1 MGSRNCRRKFP
12 AFVTVPSQ
20 FIVLRDMAE
29 PLILALDIGTSS
41 SRAAFFD
48 ITAHRAVPLAQHDY
62 PLLTSRDGMAEI
74 EPGALLGAVRSCI
87 TETLH
92 RRRADAALRGRP
104 IAGIGV
110 SCFWHS
116 MVGCTEKGEAI
127 TRITTSA
134 DSRCRD
140 AAEVLRKRFDER
152 KIHAHTGC
160 MLRADFWPAKMAWLQ
175 RIEARLFARVR
186 QWMSP
191 AEWLQLRL
199 AGDANCAIGMAT
211 GTGLFDPAAMKWDAG
226 MLKSAELSPENLRPI
241 SDEPTPVGGQSAQEF
256 PELRGVPWFP
266 GIGDGVA
273 SNLGCG
279 ATRPGL
285 AAIHLGSSAAIRV
298 TRDGAP
304 VSPFGTCCFR
314 MDARRH
320 LVDGTVSNSG
330 NLRAWCL
337 RELRLTDGPELES
350 ALAARPGPQ
359 HGLVVLPSWSGERAP
374 TWNEDATGT
383 IHGIRQSTTALDILQ
398 AITEAVYHRIGRALE
413 LLTEDGHVAPKLI
426 VSGGITKSA
435 GSLERLA
442 NVLDRA
448 VYPNDEPE
456 PAMRGAAI
464 FALEKLGYPIPEHKF
479 IHPVKPRK
487 AAAREYADARE
498 RQRRIEELL

>member
-1 MGSRNCRRKFP
+1 
-12 AFVTVPSQ
+12 
-20 FIVLRDMAE
+20 MAE

-41 SRAAFFD
+41 IRAAFFD
-48 ITAHRAVPLAQHDY
+48 ITAHRAASTATQHDY

-74 EPGALLGAVRSCI
+74 EPGALLGAARNCI

-92 RRRADAALRGRP
+92 RRRADSALRGRP

-127 TRITTSA
+127 TRIITSG

-140 AAEVLRKRFDER
+140 AVGVLRKRFDER

-175 RIEARLFARVR
+175 RVEARLFARVR

-199 AGDANCAIGMAT
+199 AGDANCAIGMAS

-226 MLKSAELSPENLRPI
+226 MLKSAELSPENLRPV
-241 SDEPTPVGGQSAQEF
+241 SDEPTPVGGQFAQEF
-256 PELRGVPWFP
+256 SELRGVPWFP

-273 SNLGCG
+273 GNLGGG

-285 AAIHLGSSAAIRV
+285 AAIQIGTSAAIRA
-298 TRDGAP
+298 TREGSP
-304 VSPFGTCCFR
+304 VAPFGSCCFR
-314 MDARRH
+314 IDARRH
-320 LVDGTVSNSG
+320 LVDATVNNAG

-337 RELRLTDGPELES
+337 RELRLTDGPELDT

-374 TWNEDATGT
+374 TWDDDTAGM
-383 IHGIRQSTTALDILQ
+383 IHGIRQSTTALDMLQ

-413 LLTEDGHVAPKLI
+413 LLGDDGHGAPKII
-426 VSGGITKSA
+426 VTGGIAKSA
-435 GSLERLA
+435 TNLERLA

-448 VYPNDEPE
+448 IYPNDEPE
-456 PAMRGAAI
+456 PAMRGAAV
-464 FALEKLGYPIPEHKF
+464 FALEKLGYPIPEYKLTN
-479 IHPVKPRK
+479 PVKPRK
-487 AAAREYADARE
+487 AAAREYAAERE